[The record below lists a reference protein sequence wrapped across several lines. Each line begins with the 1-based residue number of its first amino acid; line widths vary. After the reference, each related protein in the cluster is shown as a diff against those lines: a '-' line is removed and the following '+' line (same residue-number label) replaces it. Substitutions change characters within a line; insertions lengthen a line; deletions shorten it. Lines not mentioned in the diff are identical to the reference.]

1 MHMIWQYRVQET
13 NVMCVRVHL
22 PLKGFKKVYKS
33 CLAVL
38 TFLNYFAREANMTA
52 PFCRTLKEATG
63 MLFCNSPSPIHISL
77 GVDDG
82 KLKCCYSPVPLSSFD
97 HMASQSSFIYYFK
110 SVSLFNVSLI

>member
-63 MLFCNSPSPIHISL
+63 MLFCNSPSLIHISL

-82 KLKCCYSPVPLSSFD
+82 KFKCCYSPVPLSSFD
-97 HMASQSSFIYYFK
+97 HMTSQSSFIYYFK
-110 SVSLFNVSLI
+110 MFLFSMLA